1 MNRKTSPC
9 SPRALNL
16 LHVLPSRMVG
26 WNELCN
32 PGKGFFCH
40 IYFYM
45 IMEEYLV
52 KYFTFI
58 QYLKV
63 GMGPIGLCDCFLREG
78 NPSSD
83 LKPNKWDNAAGF

>member
-1 MNRKTSPC
+1 
-9 SPRALNL
+9 
-16 LHVLPSRMVG
+16 
-26 WNELCN
+26 
-32 PGKGFFCH
+32 
-40 IYFYM
+40 M

-52 KYFTFI
+52 QYFVLI

-83 LKPNKWDNAAGF
+83 LKPNKCDNAAGF